1 MDAIIA
7 YLVSMRAEIGQ
18 IVGLSLTVSGT
29 ATLLASLVGIP
40 LGAYVGMNEFAG
52 RRLLLRVIYTLMA
65 LPPVLAGL
73 LVFLLLSRSGP
84 LGRWGLLFTPA
95 AMIAAQFL
103 LVTPIVTGL
112 TAAAVASKER
122 VIHDLALSLG
132 AARSQAAWAVISEAR
147 TAIMAAVLT
156 GFGRAFAEVGAVM
169 LVGGNIRHYTRVLTT
184 AIVQLTRQGEITL
197 AVSLGV
203 ILLLISFVV
212 SSVMLLDTDQFKFD

>member
-122 VIHDLALSLG
+122 VIQDLSLSLG

-169 LVGGNIRHYTRVLTT
+169 LVGGNIRLYSRVLTT

-212 SSVMLLDTDQFKFD
+212 SSVMLLDSDQFKFD